1 MHRLIIVSW
10 KINGGNV
17 LIMHG
22 NADYTAYSPEYIGYD
37 GLLICDKMICK
48 TITQKKL
55 LDRTI
60 KDYSGNLKTAEIV
73 IE

>member
-1 MHRLIIVSW
+1 M
-10 KINGGNV
+10 GGKC
-17 LIMHG
+17 IGFMHG
-22 NADYTAYSPEYIGYD
+22 NADYTAYSPEHIGYD